1 MLKKLLAFTCLT
13 LSIGAATSHAAII
26 YSGSLPRT
34 AQLSPDLASDGRLFV
49 RDNTGSG
56 LGTAEFPE
64 ALSASVVGT
73 TFTYNTGVVFD
84 TAVEILTNG
93 LDDLIAGFA
102 GGSGPATLESDFF
115 STVSLNGTDLAGFSI
130 DSLQW
135 TIDSFVYDSVNERV
149 LLESS
154 LTVNGQ
160 SVVPIPAAA
169 WLFGS
174 ALLGLG
180 AMKRKKA

>member
-13 LSIGAATSHAAII
+13 LSIGAATSHAAVI
-26 YSGSLPRT
+26 YSGSLKDNAT
-34 AQLSPDLASDGRLFV
+34 VNGTSNGALLI
-49 RDNTGSG
+49 RDIGGSG
-56 LGTAEFPE
+56 TGDGLFTE

-73 TFTYNTGVVFD
+73 TFTYSTGVEFD
-84 TAVEILTNG
+84 KAVDLLTNG
-93 LDDLIAGFA
+93 LDDAVYGLA
-102 GGSGPATLESDFF
+102 GSGGGGDLESTIF
-115 STVSLNGTDLAGFSI
+115 SSVSQNGIDLAGFSI

-135 TIDSFVYDSVNERV
+135 TIDSFEFSSGINQFI
-149 LLESS
+149 LKSS

-174 ALLGLG
+174 ALIGLAG
-180 AMKRKKA
+180 IKRKK